1 MQESVIYQD
10 IRQEEALSLV
20 RRQLK
25 RKLGAISDTLQVKIQ
40 ALSLVQLEEFAEAL
54 LDFTSVEDISQW
66 LRETRQN

>member
-25 RKLGAISDTLQVKIQ
+25 RKLGAI
-40 ALSLVQLEEFAEAL
+40 
-54 LDFTSVEDISQW
+54 
-66 LRETRQN
+66 